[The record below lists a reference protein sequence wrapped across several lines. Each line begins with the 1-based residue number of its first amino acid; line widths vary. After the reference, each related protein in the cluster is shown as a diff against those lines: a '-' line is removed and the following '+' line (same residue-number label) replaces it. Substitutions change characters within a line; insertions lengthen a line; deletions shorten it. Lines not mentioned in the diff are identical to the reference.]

1 MEVCKTHPMAQIKGP
16 FGISEKL
23 RELICL
29 LGQSQVFGDG
39 QQLFSQMMGISM
51 GEKQIQRVSEYYG
64 EQIEEKQDKEIQVQ
78 APVPYKAQANEKTYV
93 MVDGSMLFTR
103 EEGWKEIKVGR
114 IFSENNR
121 IAIQENKNI
130 ITDSQYVCHLGE
142 HTEFLR
148 KMEWHIDNHSELK
161 ICIADGAPWI
171 WKWVEQ
177 MYPQM
182 VQILDFYH
190 AVEKLSQYAL
200 YQIEDK
206 KRRGDWMHKQKERL
220 LNNDAGKII
229 LLLQNTVGRNN
240 EAEKAR
246 NDVLRYYQTNL
257 KRMQYKTYQDAGY
270 LIGSGAIESAHRNV
284 VQQRLKLSGQRW
296 SKKGAQQI
304 VNLRA
309 INKSNQW
316 EQVIELIKNAA

>member
-1 MEVCKTHPMAQIKGP
+1 MEVLKTHPMAQMKGP

-29 LGQSQVFGDG
+29 LGQSQVFADG
-39 QQLFSQMMGISM
+39 QQLFLQMMGIDM

-64 EQIEEKQDKEIQVQ
+64 ERLEEKQAKEIEVA
-78 APVPYKAQANEKTYV
+78 APTPYKAQADEKTYI

-121 IAIQENKNI
+121 IAIQQNKNTI
-130 ITDSQYVCHLGE
+130 VDSQYVCHLGD
-142 HTEFLR
+142 HTEFLA
-148 KMEWHIDNHSELK
+148 KMEWHIDNHPELK

-171 WKWVEQ
+171 WKWIEAK
-177 MYPQM
+177 YPEI

-190 AVEKLSQYAL
+190 VVEKLSHYAL
-200 YQIEDK
+200 CQIENK
-206 KRRGDWMHKQKERL
+206 TKRDAWMHKKKERL
-220 LNNDAGKII
+220 LNNEVDKII
-229 LLLQNTVGRNN
+229 QQLEGTVGRNT

-246 NDVLRYYQTNL
+246 KDVLRYYQTNL

-296 SKKGAQQI
+296 SKKGAQKI

-309 INKSNQW
+309 CHKSNQW
-316 EQVIELIKNAA
+316 GQIIELIKNAA